1 MGGPCLGQV
10 SGTAMHFPARSGVL
24 HCPAGYRQAC
34 PAGHWRLPIPPQVW
48 PVWAVAAPAARIRAS
63 PSSVNGS
70 VLDLMT
76 NLLVYRECAAAVAG
90 PYFRE
95 CKFHPIGAMPPAFG
109 AARSR
114 PEDFRT
120 ALGGSKWLRS
130 FRNDSETPGA
140 HPRISERL
148 PTARSGSEGF
158 KTTFSGSKR
167 FRSLQNDF
175 QRLGAAPKP
184 WERSGLPF
192 CQFPQLGAGGVF
204 SQREAQQ
211 GGRAVRV
218 FESPQGLDRLGVRA
232 GRGTRLYHLPQGWP
246 HISGTAADG
255 EEDGQVRVGTDV
267 LGEALDLLHERGFGS
282 PRVSE
287 IRQDLAADQGQ
298 PADQIGVLR
307 FAAGV
312 DVRRFGGGLQGLL
325 ISPPR
330 VEHLGQGDHGA
341 QPE

>member
-120 ALGGSKWLRS
+120 ALGSSKWLRRLRNHS
-130 FRNDSETPGA
+130 EPRGASAKISERLSAARNDSEAFRTTPRRPEPIRGFQNDSQQLEA
-140 HPRISERL
+140 APKVSKRL
-148 PTARSGSEGF
+148 SAARSGSEVF
-158 KTTFSGSKR
+158 RTTFSGSER
-167 FRSLQNDF
+167 LRSLGNAPVYPF
-175 QRLGAAPKP
+175 ASSRSSELAGYFPSAKRSRAAAL
-184 WERSGLPF
+184 SGSLRVRRVLTASAYAP
-192 CQFPQLGAGGVF
+192 GV
-204 SQREAQQ
+204 
-211 GGRAVRV
+211 
-218 FESPQGLDRLGVRA
+218 GLASTICR
-232 GRGTRLYHLPQGWP
+232 
-246 HISGTAADG
+246 
-255 EEDGQVRVGTDV
+255 RVGPTFPGRP
-267 LGEALDLLHERGFGS
+267 LMAKRM
-282 PRVSE
+282 
-287 IRQDLAADQGQ
+287 A
-298 PADQIGVLR
+298 R
-307 FAAGV
+307 F
-312 DVRRFGGGLQGLL
+312 
-325 ISPPR
+325 
-330 VEHLGQGDHGA
+330 E
-341 QPE
+341 